1 MKPARIAAAHEPN
14 ATIVYEA
21 THLSI
26 AKPTLLGMPMEMHQI
41 RYFLAVAEELNFT
54 RAADRCHV
62 AQPSLTRAIKLLEE
76 EMGGV
81 LFHRERAN
89 THLTELGR
97 SVRPHLQDAMDRSEA
112 AKVIAHNFKTLKKL
126 NLKLGVM
133 CTIAPTEL
141 VNLIGAIRTR
151 HPGIE
156 VEMVDASARELNDK
170 LLDGEIDVA
179 IYCLPT
185 DEMSDKLLLRPLFR
199 ERMMIVLHPEHRLA
213 TRNAIRVAD
222 LDGEHYVNR
231 AKCEFR
237 GYIGACFNEQGVNCE
252 VVFRSE
258 RDDWVL
264 AMIASGQGFGFMP
277 ANCVSNADVVTRP
290 LIDPEVWR
298 EVNLATVRGRP
309 HSPAVAA
316 LVKEARRIDWGGD
329 PSLPAKTPSG
339 SAVVIGLGGG
349 SHI

>member
-1 MKPARIAAAHEPN
+1 
-14 ATIVYEA
+14 
-21 THLSI
+21 
-26 AKPTLLGMPMEMHQI
+26 MEMHQI

-54 RAADRCHV
+54 RAAENCHV

-76 EMGGV
+76 EMGGA

-89 THLTELGR
+89 THLTDLGR
-97 SVRPHLQDAMDRSEA
+97 SVQPHLQDALVQSEV
-112 AKVIAHNFKTLKKL
+112 AKRVAHNFKTLKKL

-133 CTIAPTEL
+133 CTIAPAQL

-170 LLDGEIDVA
+170 LLEGEIDVA

-185 DEMSDKLLLRPLFR
+185 DEVSDKLLLRPLFR
-199 ERMMIVLHPEHRLA
+199 ERMMIVLHPEHKLA
-213 TRNAIRVAD
+213 SRNAIRVVD
-222 LDGEHYVNR
+222 LNGERYVNR

-237 GYIGACFNEQGVNCE
+237 GYIGAFFNEMGVNCE

-277 ANCVSNADVVTRP
+277 ANCVSSGAVVARP
-290 LIDPEVWR
+290 LIDPEIWR

-316 LVKEARRIDWGGD
+316 LVKEAMRIEWGGD
-329 PSLPAKTPSG
+329 PTLPTNTPPD
-339 SAVVIGLGGG
+339 SAVVIGRDAHVLAPHPDCALG
-349 SHI
+349 SASKPC

>member
-1 MKPARIAAAHEPN
+1 
-14 ATIVYEA
+14 
-21 THLSI
+21 
-26 AKPTLLGMPMEMHQI
+26 MEMHQI

-54 RAADRCHV
+54 RAAEKCHV

-76 EMGGV
+76 EMGGA

-89 THLTELGR
+89 THLTELGQ
-97 SVRPHLQDAMDRSEA
+97 SVRPHLQDALVQSEA
-112 AKVIAHNFKTLKKL
+112 AKRAAHNFKTLQKS

-133 CTIAPTEL
+133 CTIAPAEL
-141 VNLIGAIRTR
+141 VNLISAIRAR

-170 LLDGEIDVA
+170 LIEGEIDVA
-179 IYCLPT
+179 IYCLPS
-185 DEMSDKLLLRPLFR
+185 DETSDKLLLRPLFC

-213 TRNAIRVAD
+213 TRNAIRVVD
-222 LDGEHYVNR
+222 LDGERYVNR

-237 GYIGACFNEQGVNCE
+237 GYVGGFFSEQGVHCE

-277 ANCVSNADVVTRP
+277 ASCISIAGVVARP
-290 LIDPEVWR
+290 LVEPEIWR
-298 EVNLATVRGRP
+298 EVNLVTVRGRP
-309 HSPAVAA
+309 HSPALAA
-316 LVKEARRIDWGGD
+316 FVKQAAQVDWTGGGTLQENAPPD
-329 PSLPAKTPSG
+329 
-339 SAVVIGLGGG
+339 SAVVAGRAAPILTARPD
-349 SHI
+349 

>member
-1 MKPARIAAAHEPN
+1 
-14 ATIVYEA
+14 
-21 THLSI
+21 
-26 AKPTLLGMPMEMHQI
+26 MEMHQI
-41 RYFLAVAEELNFT
+41 RYFLSVAEELNFT

-76 EMGGV
+76 ELGGA

-97 SVRPHLQDAMDRSEA
+97 TVRPHLQDAQEQSEA
-112 AKVIAHNFKTLKKL
+112 AKRIAHNIKALKKL
-126 NLKLGVM
+126 NLKLGIM
-133 CTIAPTEL
+133 CTVAPAEL
-141 VNLIGAIRTR
+141 VGLIGAIRTR

-156 VEMVDASARELNDK
+156 TEMVDASARELNDK
-170 LLDGEIDVA
+170 LIGGEIDVA
-179 IYCLPT
+179 IYCLPN
-185 DEMSDKLLLRPLFR
+185 DEVSDKLLLRPLFC
-199 ERMMIVLHPEHRLA
+199 ERMMIVLHPAHRLA
-213 TRNAIRVAD
+213 TRNAIRVID

-237 GYIGACFNEQGVNCE
+237 GFVGAFFNEQGVSCE

-277 ANCVSNADVVTRP
+277 ENCVSNAGVVTRP
-290 LIDPEVWR
+290 LIDPEIWR
-298 EVNLATVRGRP
+298 EVNLVTVRGRP

-316 LVKEARRIDWGGD
+316 LVNEATRIDWRSD
-329 PSLPAKTPSG
+329 PTLPASTPPD
-339 SAVVIGLGGG
+339 SAVVIGRAARVSAPRPDCGLGAA
-349 SHI
+349 SKPC

>member
-1 MKPARIAAAHEPN
+1 
-14 ATIVYEA
+14 
-21 THLSI
+21 
-26 AKPTLLGMPMEMHQI
+26 MEMHQI

-76 EMGGV
+76 ELGGA

-97 SVRPHLQDAMDRSEA
+97 SVQPHLQDAFVQSDV
-112 AKVIAHNFKTLKKL
+112 AKRIAHNFKTLKKL
-126 NLKLGVM
+126 NLKLGIM
-133 CTIAPTEL
+133 CTIAPAEL
-141 VNLIGAIRTR
+141 VGLIGAIRTR

-179 IYCLPT
+179 IYCLPA
-185 DEMSDKLLLRPLFR
+185 DEVSDKLLLRPLFC
-199 ERMMIVLHPEHRLA
+199 ERMMIVLHPEHKLA
-213 TRNAIRVAD
+213 MRNAIRVID
-222 LDGEHYVNR
+222 LDGESYVNR

-237 GYIGACFNEQGVNCE
+237 GYVGAFFHEHGASCE

-264 AMIASGQGFGFMP
+264 AMIACGQGFGFMP
-277 ANCVSNADVVTRP
+277 ENCVSNAGVVTRP
-290 LIDPEVWR
+290 LIKPEIWR
-298 EVNLATVRGRP
+298 EVNLVTIRGRP

-316 LVKEARRIDWGGD
+316 LVKEATRIDWRSD
-329 PSLPAKTPSG
+329 PRLPPNTPPD
-339 SAVVIGLGGG
+339 SAVVIGRAARVSAPLPDCSGAA
-349 SHI
+349 SKPC